1 MGCVVGSEGPTA
13 VPARLGAGQVT
24 PSSRPMPCISRQAY
38 RCTRPAMKRR
48 LPLPRIALGLWLA
61 VASQSGA
68 AADDPSSGALPPT
81 LITPAVLGAKITE
94 TEADPDLQAEAK
106 TKLVALYREAVSN
119 L

>member
-1 MGCVVGSEGPTA
+1 
-13 VPARLGAGQVT
+13 
-24 PSSRPMPCISRQAY
+24 
-38 RCTRPAMKRR
+38 MKHR

-61 VASQSGA
+61 VVSQSGA
-68 AADDPSSGALPPT
+68 AADDPSGGALPPT
-81 LITPAVLGAKITE
+81 LVTPAVLGAKITE